1 MSLSPQ
7 NVSALKQSV
16 DFMCERLEGDVAMI
30 GSLLGHKISPS
41 NLPLSA
47 SIITR
52 LIDCGMACDSLCTH
66 QPVHTNRTSRLV
78 AGMFHLLQTL

>member
-1 MSLSPQ
+1 MPLRSARAAYASLSPQ
-7 NVSALKQSV
+7 NISALKQSV

-41 NLPLSA
+41 NLALSA

-52 LIDCGMACDSLCTH
+52 LIDCGMACDSPLT
-66 QPVHTNRTSRLV
+66 PLERN
-78 AGMFHLLQTL
+78 